1 MPSNLCELGDLH
13 LDGRQ
18 VGCSG
23 FGILLSRSEGGNI
36 AHGACALPNSTWFD
50 DHPYSSIDPYGKI
63 HTEETY
69 EACYWGYGASWASMH
84 YSPVRNAQECWSM
97 CTEFAKSVG
106 SNLSGIDYWPEGRP
120 VVGPSDVR
128 GRALG
133 QRGPKGWCF
142 CEDACTSFDVT
153 SPSSPP
159 HIVVVDPALLPA
171 DSRLRANCTTLD

>member
-1 MPSNLCELGDLH
+1 MGLRGFLGEHALQSGEERARVLVH
-13 LDGRQ
+13 VHRVRQ
-18 VGCSG
+18 VRG
-23 FGILLSRSEGGNI
+23 R
-36 AHGACALPNSTWFD
+36 
-50 DHPYSSIDPYGKI
+50 
-63 HTEETY
+63 
-69 EACYWGYGASWASMH
+69 
-84 YSPVRNAQECWSM
+84 
-97 CTEFAKSVG
+97 VG